1 VGWSINL
8 LFWALV
14 ACAAATI
21 VLAVA
26 PGITQRQ
33 LYAVRGGSMEPA
45 FAAGDAILV
54 KPLSD
59 PGRQVVTGDVVITRA
74 ANGETTQAHRI
85 IEVRSDGSGGAM
97 FLTAGDAN
105 LAPDAAWTT
114 SASVQA
120 KVVMAFPGLGHALRL
135 LAEPLARLLLFVL
148 PVVYLAGRELIDGLY
163 PEEGD
168 ASAPEAS

>member
-1 VGWSINL
+1 MNL
-8 LFWALV
+8 LLWALV

-59 PGRQVVTGDVVITRA
+59 PSSQVVTGDVVVTRA
-74 ANGETTQAHRI
+74 ANGQTIQAHRI
-85 IEVRSDGSGGAM
+85 IEVRSDGSGEAI
-97 FLTAGDAN
+97 FRTAGDAN
-105 LAPDAAWTT
+105 LAPDAVWTT
-114 SASVQA
+114 SAGVQA
-120 KVVMAFPGLGHALRL
+120 KVVMAFPGLGYVLRL

-148 PVVYLAGRELIDGLY
+148 PIVYFAGRELIEGLY
-163 PEEGD
+163 PDEDD
-168 ASAPEAS
+168 APAPEAS